1 MVITIDKAGRV
12 VVPQAIRRR
21 LGLAPGTELEVEE
34 VDGSVVLRPANRVRV
49 EIAEDGMPI
58 LRAPEGA
65 EPLTVDEVRRLIDE
79 SREWPRS

>member
-1 MVITIDKAGRV
+1 MALTIDKAGRV

-21 LGLAPGTELEVEE
+21 LGLAPGTELDVEE
-34 VDGSVVLRPANRVRV
+34 VDGAVVLRAANRVRV
-49 EIAEDGMPI
+49 ETADDGMPI

-65 EPLTVDEVRRLIDE
+65 EPLTVDEVRRLMEE